1 MNLQLDEV
9 GPGAS
14 TSVAF
19 ILAWNINIHITEH
32 LRIETCCD
40 RFICIMVTFLMTQ
53 SIDLQSII

>member
-19 ILAWNINIHITEH
+19 IFVWNINIHITEH
-32 LRIETCCD
+32 FRVETCCD
-40 RFICIMVTFLMTQ
+40 RFICIMVTFWMTQ
-53 SIDLQSII
+53 